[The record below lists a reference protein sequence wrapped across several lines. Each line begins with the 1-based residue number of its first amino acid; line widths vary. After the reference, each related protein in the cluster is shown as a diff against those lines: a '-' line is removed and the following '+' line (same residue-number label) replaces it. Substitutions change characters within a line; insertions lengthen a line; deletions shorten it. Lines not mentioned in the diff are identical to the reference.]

1 MSNAL
6 HNKSKLS
13 FCVWSWYENMSKL
26 LNFESS
32 IPLLTLNSHPEALH
46 WQVKSSGVRQSEI
59 TKVSVLAGLGEEL
72 NNGYKCV
79 QIKYKKTAWYGA

>member
-1 MSNAL
+1 
-6 HNKSKLS
+6 
-13 FCVWSWYENMSKL
+13 MSKEEDGHPV
-26 LNFESS
+26 N
-32 IPLLTLNSHPEALH
+32 PTQLTLPHPEALH
-46 WQVKSSGVRQSEI
+46 WRVKSSGVRQSEI